1 MSSNLETVISD
12 LPSDWNML
20 TVSNLIDEGILERPM
35 DGNHGGKH
43 PKGSDYV
50 IEGIPF
56 VMATDIN
63 NGKIDYANCKYI
75 SKNLADSLD
84 KGFAHVGDVLLTHK
98 ASLGR
103 TAIVGTISS
112 PYIMLTPQ
120 VTYYRVRDRERL
132 NNSFLKYYFDSPFF
146 QDTLVNHGDSG
157 STRAYVGITAQK
169 ELPILLP
176 PLPEQ
181 RAIAAVLYSLD
192 DKIDLLHRQNK
203 TLEAM
208 AETLFRQW
216 FVVEADEGWEE
227 GKLELIMKLS
237 NGKSRPNSSG
247 LIPVYGGNGI
257 LDYTDQSNYEDESI
271 IIGRVG
277 AYCGSLFFENNKIWV
292 SDNALHAKAR
302 NDQENYF
309 LFYLLKTLDLNSFA
323 EGSSHP
329 LLTQTLLNSIDITIP
344 PAERRQEFN
353 TLSKILNSKTISN
366 QIQIRT
372 LESLR
377 DTLLPKLMSGE
388 VRIKCQ

>member
-1 MSSNLETVISD
+1 MMKDWKETKLGAIATFVNGRAYKATEFKETGTPIVRIQNLTGVGNTVYSD
-12 LPSDWNML
+12 LALPEN
-20 TVSNLIDEGILERPM
+20 
-35 DGNHGGKH
+35 
-43 PKGSDYV
+43 
-50 IEGIPF
+50 
-56 VMATDIN
+56 
-63 NGKIDYANCKYI
+63 KYI
-75 SKNLADSLD
+75 SY
-84 KGFAHVGDVLLTHK
+84 GDLIYAWSATF
-98 ASLGR
+98 G
-103 TAIVGTISS
+103 
-112 PYIMLTPQ
+112 PYIWKGIKSIFHYHIWKIECDDVEKHFL
-120 VTYYRVRDRERL
+120 YYHLLRASDDM
-132 NNSFLKYYFDSPFF
+132 K
-146 QDTLVNHGDSG
+146 DSG
-157 STRAYVGITAQK
+157 NGTLFIHITK
-169 ELPILLP
+169 ELMESFPILLP

-181 RAIAAVLYSLD
+181 RAIAGVLSCLD

-203 TLEAM
+203 TLEAV

-216 FVVEADEGWEE
+216 FVEEADGGWEE

-257 LDYTDQSNYEDESI
+257 LDFTDQSNYENESI

-344 PAERRQEFN
+344 PAERRYEFN
-353 TLSKILNSKTISN
+353 TLSKMLNSKIISN

-372 LESLR
+372 LGILR
-377 DTLLPKLMSGE
+377 DTLLPKLMVGE
-388 VRIKCQ
+388 VRVEV